1 MSELTSSQKKYL
13 RGLAHGLKPV
23 IQVGKHALT
32 EQVMENI
39 EEALAHH
46 ELIKIKF
53 GDHKDQKNEACETIN
68 QRLGSERVGV
78 IGHTAILFRQAR
90 EPEHRKVKVPN

>member
-1 MSELTSSQKKYL
+1 MPELTSRQKKHL
-13 RGLAHGLKPV
+13 RGLAHDLKPL
-23 IQVGKHALT
+23 IQIGKHALT
-32 EQVMENI
+32 DQVMESI

-53 GDHKDQKNEACETIN
+53 SELKDQKDQACEMIN

-90 EPEHRKVKVPN
+90 EPEHRKVKVPA